1 MNFVYKK
8 MAAYLSKLADRRFGS
23 ELRRVTKRFVQ
34 FPTNLRQYIILRSIG
49 CDLLLKAHYIFN
61 EYKKL
66 R

>member
-49 CDLLLKAHYIFN
+49 CDFVTQSSLYF
-61 EYKKL
+61 
-66 R
+66 